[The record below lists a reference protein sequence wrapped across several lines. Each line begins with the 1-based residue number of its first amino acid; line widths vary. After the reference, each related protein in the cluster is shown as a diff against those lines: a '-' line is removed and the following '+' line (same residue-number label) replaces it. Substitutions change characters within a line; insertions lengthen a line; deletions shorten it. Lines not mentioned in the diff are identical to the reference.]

1 MSARQKISQYAQA
14 SNTWDRAVADD
25 ELMKKS
31 GDKAHPAPIENA
43 AIALKVIDHLSAM
56 TGYWNTDLIC
66 QFSNSAYSHWFG
78 KSKEQMRGIYMRD
91 ALGPIF
97 EKNLANIQAVLRGEL
112 QIFEREVVIPDG
124 SIRHSL
130 MTYTPDIVDGK
141 VCGFFVHVA
150 DVTPLKKV
158 EFELA
163 AAKDAAAVVAEQ
175 ELTTLKQTNATLERL
190 GAIGQN
196 ITAHLETSVVCR
208 SLYRHVAGL
217 LETSSFSVLLVDD
230 SSLSL
235 HPALHMESGQ
245 EREHNNIEL
254 SDPIHPYSICVRE
267 LRDICMDIPP
277 DHVSDFSQ
285 AANTCTNSTTLADR
299 DDVHSLLCAPLR
311 VAERT
316 IGVMALQAQR
326 AQAFGERERLI
337 FKTLCAYGAIALEN
351 AFAYQRLQN
360 AQEQLVAQ
368 EKMAALGSLVAGVA
382 HELNTPIGNS
392 VLTASTLSEK
402 TAVMAEQLKNQ
413 SLRRSDLEIFIKQVQ
428 QASNLLVH
436 SLDSA
441 ADLVISFKQIAVDRT
456 TAQRREFDLRKTCH
470 ELCAT
475 IVNQINARQHQ
486 LILDI
491 PDGILLD
498 GYPGPLGQVI
508 MNLINNAL
516 LHGFEHI
523 SSGKIIISA
532 IAINKDK
539 VQIRLED
546 NGCGMNEHVLGHIF
560 DPFFTTKMGRGGTGL
575 GLSISYNI
583 VTSIL
588 GGKIKAYS
596 QPGMGSSFTLD
607 LPLHAPL
614 Q

>member
-1 MSARQKISQYAQA
+1 MKTSGNKAQ
-14 SNTWDRAVADD
+14 
-25 ELMKKS
+25 
-31 GDKAHPAPIENA
+31 PPPIENVE
-43 AIALKVIDHLSAM
+43 IALKVIDHLSAM

-97 EKNLANIQAVLRGEL
+97 EKNLAHIQAVLRGEL
-112 QIFEREVVIPDG
+112 QVFEREVVIPDG

-163 AAKDAAAVVAEQ
+163 AAKEAAAAVAEQ
-175 ELTTLKQTNATLERL
+175 ELNTLKQTNATLERL
-190 GAIGQN
+190 GAIGQD
-196 ITAHLETSVVCR
+196 ITAHLEISVVCR
-208 SLYRHVAGL
+208 CLYRHVAGL
-217 LETSSFSVLLVDD
+217 LETSSFSVFLLDD

-235 HPALHMESGQ
+235 HPVLHIESEA
-245 EREHNNIEL
+245 EREHNSIEL
-254 SDPIHPYSICVRE
+254 ADSVHPYSMCVRE
-267 LRDICMDIPP
+267 RRDICLDIPP
-277 DHVSDFSQ
+277 EHGSDFSP
-285 AANTCTNSTTLADR
+285 ASNAVPGDTALAGLDN
-299 DDVHSLLCAPLR
+299 VHSLLCAPLR
-311 VAERT
+311 VADRT

-326 AQAFGERERLI
+326 AQAYGERERLI

-392 VLTASTLSEK
+392 VLTSTTLSDK
-402 TAVMAEQLKNQ
+402 TAVMAAKHKEQT
-413 SLRRSDLEIFIKQVQ
+413 LRRSDLELFIKQVQ
-428 QASNLLVH
+428 QASDLLVH
-436 SLDSA
+436 SLESA
-441 ADLVISFKQIAVDRT
+441 ADLVLSFKQIAVDRT

-470 ELCAT
+470 DLCAT
-475 IVNQINARQHQ
+475 IVNQISARQHQ
-486 LILDI
+486 LIVDI

-498 GYPGPLGQVI
+498 SYPGPLGQVI

-516 LHGFEHI
+516 LHGFEHVQ
-523 SSGKIIISA
+523 SGKIIISA
-532 IAINKDK
+532 IALSKDK
-539 VQIRLED
+539 IQVRLED

-560 DPFFTTKMGRGGTGL
+560 DPFFTTKMGQGGTGL

-588 GGKIKAYS
+588 GGKIRAYS

-607 LPLHAPL
+607 LPRHAPL

>member
-1 MSARQKISQYAQA
+1 
-14 SNTWDRAVADD
+14 
-25 ELMKKS
+25 MKKS
-31 GDKAHPAPIENA
+31 GDKARPPPIQNVE
-43 AIALKVIDHLSAM
+43 IALKVIDHLSAM

-66 QFSNSAYSHWFG
+66 QFSNNAYSHWFG

-97 EKNLANIQAVLRGEL
+97 EKNLAHIQAVLRGEL
-112 QIFEREVVIPDG
+112 QVFEREVVIPDG

-163 AAKDAAAVVAEQ
+163 AAKEAAAAVAEQ
-175 ELTTLKQTNATLERL
+175 ELNTLKQTNATLERL
-190 GAIGQN
+190 GAIGQD
-196 ITAHLETSVVCR
+196 ITAQLDTSVVCR
-208 SLYRHVAGL
+208 SLYRHVTGL
-217 LETSSFSVLLVDD
+217 LETSSFSVLLMDD

-235 HPALHMESGQ
+235 HPALHMESDQ
-245 EREHNNIEL
+245 EREHNSIEL
-254 SDPIHPYSICVRE
+254 ADTLHPYSICVRE

-277 DHVSDFSQ
+277 DHASHFSP
-285 AANTCTNSTTLADR
+285 AVDIGDTIGSAEENNNTSLASR
-299 DDVHSLLCAPLR
+299 DDVRSLLCAPLR
-311 VAERT
+311 VAEHT
-316 IGVMALQAQR
+316 IGVMALQASR
-326 AQAFGERERLI
+326 AQAYGERERLI
-337 FKTLCAYGAIALEN
+337 FKTLCTYGAIALEN

-360 AQEQLVAQ
+360 AQQQLAAQ

-402 TAVMAEQLKNQ
+402 SADLATKHRDQK
-413 SLRRSDLEIFIKQVQ
+413 LRRSELDLFINQVE

-436 SLDSA
+436 SLESA
-441 ADLVISFKQIAVDRT
+441 ADLVLSFKQIAVDRT

-470 ELCAT
+470 DLCAT

-486 LILDI
+486 LIVDI

-498 GYPGPLGQVI
+498 SYPGPLGQVI

-523 SSGKIIISA
+523 ASGKMIISA
-532 IAINKDK
+532 IALSKDK
-539 VQIRLED
+539 IQLRLED
-546 NGCGMNEHVLGHIF
+546 NGCGMNEHVMGHIF

-588 GGKIKAYS
+588 GGKISVYS

-607 LPLHAPL
+607 LPRHAPL

>member
-1 MSARQKISQYAQA
+1 
-14 SNTWDRAVADD
+14 
-25 ELMKKS
+25 MKKS
-31 GDKAHPAPIENA
+31 GDKVQPPPIQNVE
-43 AIALKVIDHLSAM
+43 IALKVIDHLSAM

-66 QFSNSAYSHWFG
+66 QFSNNAYSHWFG

-97 EKNLANIQAVLRGEL
+97 EKNLAHIQAVLRGEL
-112 QIFEREVVIPDG
+112 QVFEREVVIPDG

-163 AAKDAAAVVAEQ
+163 AAKEAAAAVAEQ
-175 ELTTLKQTNATLERL
+175 ELATLKQTNATLERL
-190 GAIGQN
+190 SVIGQD
-196 ITAHLETSVVCR
+196 ITAQLDTSVVCH
-208 SLYRHVAGL
+208 SLYHHVTGL

-235 HPALHMESGQ
+235 HPALHMESEQ
-245 EREHNNIEL
+245 EREHHSVEL
-254 SDPIHPYSICVRE
+254 SDTAHPYSICIRE
-267 LRDICMDIPP
+267 LRDICMDIPS
-277 DHVSDFSQ
+277 DHANDFSP
-285 AANTCTNSTTLADR
+285 AVVTIKKNNNTSLADR

-311 VAERT
+311 VADHA
-316 IGVMALQAQR
+316 IGVMALQARR
-326 AQAFGERERLI
+326 AQAYGERERLI

-402 TAVMAEQLKNQ
+402 STVMATKHRDQN
-413 SLRRSDLEIFIKQVQ
+413 LRRSELDLFIKQVE

-436 SLDSA
+436 SLESA
-441 ADLVISFKQIAVDRT
+441 ADLVLSFKQIAVDRT

-470 ELCAT
+470 DLCAT
-475 IVNQINARQHQ
+475 IANQINARQHQ
-486 LILDI
+486 LIVDI

-498 GYPGPLGQVI
+498 SYPGPLGQVI

-516 LHGFEHI
+516 LHGFEHVDN
-523 SSGKIIISA
+523 GKIIISA
-532 IAINKDK
+532 IALSKDK
-539 VQIRLED
+539 LQLRLED
-546 NGCGMNEHVLGHIF
+546 NGCGMNEHVMGHIF
-560 DPFFTTKMGRGGTGL
+560 DPFFTTKMGQGGTGL

-588 GGKIKAYS
+588 GGKISVYS
-596 QPGMGSSFTLD
+596 QAGMGSSFTLD
-607 LPLHAPL
+607 LPRHAPL

>member
-1 MSARQKISQYAQA
+1 M
-14 SNTWDRAVADD
+14 
-25 ELMKKS
+25 
-31 GDKAHPAPIENA
+31 
-43 AIALKVIDHLSAM
+43 
-56 TGYWNTDLIC
+56 
-66 QFSNSAYSHWFG
+66 
-78 KSKEQMRGIYMRD
+78 
-91 ALGPIF
+91 
-97 EKNLANIQAVLRGEL
+97 
-112 QIFEREVVIPDG
+112 
-124 SIRHSL
+124 
-130 MTYTPDIVDGK
+130 
-141 VCGFFVHVA
+141 
-150 DVTPLKKV
+150 
-158 EFELA
+158 
-163 AAKDAAAVVAEQ
+163 
-175 ELTTLKQTNATLERL
+175 
-190 GAIGQN
+190 
-196 ITAHLETSVVCR
+196 
-208 SLYRHVAGL
+208 
-217 LETSSFSVLLVDD
+217 
-230 SSLSL
+230 
-235 HPALHMESGQ
+235 
-245 EREHNNIEL
+245 
-254 SDPIHPYSICVRE
+254 
-267 LRDICMDIPP
+267 
-277 DHVSDFSQ
+277 
-285 AANTCTNSTTLADR
+285 
-299 DDVHSLLCAPLR
+299 
-311 VAERT
+311 
-316 IGVMALQAQR
+316 
-326 AQAFGERERLI
+326 
-337 FKTLCAYGAIALEN
+337 
-351 AFAYQRLQN
+351 
-360 AQEQLVAQ
+360 AQ

>member
-1 MSARQKISQYAQA
+1 
-14 SNTWDRAVADD
+14 
-25 ELMKKS
+25 MKTS
-31 GDKAHPAPIENA
+31 GDKAQSPPMENVD
-43 AIALKVIDHLSAM
+43 IALKVLDHLSAM
-56 TGYWNTDLIC
+56 TGYWNSDLIC

-97 EKNLANIQAVLRGEL
+97 EKNLAHIQAVLRGEL

-163 AAKDAAAVVAEQ
+163 AAKEAAAAVAEQ
-175 ELTTLKQTNATLERL
+175 ELSTLKQTNSTLERL
-190 GAIGQN
+190 GAIGQD

-208 SLYRHVAGL
+208 SLYHHVAGL
-217 LETSSFSVLLVDD
+217 LETSRFSVLLVDD
-230 SSLSL
+230 SNLSL
-235 HPALHMESGQ
+235 HPALYIESGQ

-254 SDPIHPYSICVRE
+254 TDPIHPYSICVRE
-267 LRDICMDIPP
+267 LRDICIDIPP
-277 DHVSDFSQ
+277 DHASDFSPVV
-285 AANTCTNSTTLADR
+285 NTWTKSTPLADL
-299 DDVHSLLCAPLR
+299 DEVHTLLCAPLR
-311 VAERT
+311 VADRT

-326 AQAFGERERLI
+326 AQAYGERERLI

-402 TAVMAEQLKNQ
+402 TNVMANKLQDQ
-413 SLRRSDLEIFIKQVQ
+413 SMRRSDLDIFIKQVQ
-428 QASNLLVH
+428 QASSLLVH

-441 ADLVISFKQIAVDRT
+441 ADLVMSFKQIAVDRT

-475 IVNQINARQHQ
+475 IVNQISARQHQ

-508 MNLINNAL
+508 MNIINNAL
-516 LHGFEHI
+516 LHGFEHVPN
-523 SSGKIIISA
+523 GKIIISA
-532 IAINKDK
+532 IALSKDK

-588 GGKIKAYS
+588 GGKIKVYS

-607 LPLHAPL
+607 LPRQAPL